1 MSQQGRDPYSSSSS
15 TPPPPHGSYNYA
27 YDNYGHPFDNHASSS
42 GAGDGLQPPPPL
54 YRQESEYSKYSQYP
68 DEEEIEPFDINQI
81 DPALR
86 LRTTKTA
93 HSVIAESI
101 RSEGERVQ
109 RRRSR
114 LLKHLKRHGTTRLRT
129 KSRRGRKHHGDDDE
143 PGEHGQHDALPSI
156 VDSDTGEQPSKPP
169 PPAGDSGSGSGSG
182 SAVDHAAEGLG
193 LKKKKKPPTR
203 RSIYVNVP
211 LPDEQLTA
219 KGEPA
224 VSYARN
230 KVRTSKYTLLTFLP
244 RNLFEQFHRVAN
256 IYFLALVIL
265 QLFSIFGATTP
276 EIAMLPLVA
285 ILGMTAIKDGIEDWR
300 RAKLDEEV
308 NTSAATKL
316 GNWKNY
322 NQPTDPRNWF
332 ERLFHLGP
340 GEVGSD
346 PMLTSIRSDKTLQG
360 RP

>member
-1 MSQQGRDPYSSSSS
+1 MSRPGQDPYASSSNY
-15 TPPPPHGSYNYA
+15 TPPHGNYNYA
-27 YDNYGHPFDNHASSS
+27 YDHYDANPYDDSNYASGSMPS
-42 GAGDGLQPPPPL
+42 QQPPL
-54 YRQESEYSKYSQYP
+54 YRQETEYSAYSQYP
-68 DEEEIEPFDINQI
+68 IEEEEPFDINQI

-101 RSEGERVQ
+101 RSEGERHQ

-129 KSRRGRKHHGDDDE
+129 KSKQGRKHHGDDQEGDHS
-143 PGEHGQHDALPSI
+143 GGLPSI
-156 VDSDTGEQPSKPP
+156 ADEAGEPPKPP
-169 PPAGDSGSGSGSG
+169 QISTGDSGSGGAAPVG
-182 SAVDHAAEGLG
+182 GVVDHAAESLG
-193 LKKKKKPPTR
+193 MKKKKKPLTR
-203 RSIYVNVP
+203 RSIYVNMP
-211 LPDEQLTA
+211 LPPDQLNA
-219 KGEPA
+219 KGEPII
-224 VSYARN
+224 SYARN
-230 KVRTSKYTLLTFLP
+230 KVRTSKYTLVTFLP

-285 ILGMTAIKDGIEDWR
+285 ILGMTAIKDGVEDWR

-340 GEVGSD
+340 GRV
-346 PMLTSIRSDKTLQG
+346 
-360 RP
+360 

>member
-1 MSQQGRDPYSSSSS
+1 MSRRGQDPYQASSSS
-15 TPPPPHGSYNYA
+15 PPPHGSYNYA
-27 YDNYGHPFDNHASSS
+27 YDNYGHPFDNNRASGS
-42 GAGDGLQPPPPL
+42 QPSQPPPL
-54 YRQESEYSKYSQYP
+54 YRPESDYSKYSQYP
-68 DEEEIEPFDINQI
+68 DEEIEAFDIDQI

-101 RSEGERVQ
+101 RSEGERVE

-114 LLKHLKRHGTTRLRT
+114 LLKHLKRHGTTRLRS
-129 KSRRGRKHHGDDDE
+129 KSRRGRKHHGDDQD
-143 PGEHGQHDALPSI
+143 GGHDRLSTIP
-156 VDSDTGEQPSKPP
+156 DSDVGESSEPP
-169 PPAGDSGSGSGSG
+169 KSSAADSGSGSGT
-182 SAVDHAAEGLG
+182 AVDHAAEGLG
-193 LKKKKKPPTR
+193 LKKKTKPLTR
-203 RSIYVNVP
+203 RSIYVNMP
-211 LPDEQLTA
+211 LPSDQLNP
-219 KGEPA
+219 KGEPI
-224 VSYARN
+224 VDYARN

-244 RNLFEQFHRVAN
+244 RNLFEQFYRVAN
-256 IYFLALVIL
+256 IYFLVLVIL

-300 RAKLDEEV
+300 RAQLDEEV

-332 ERLFHLGP
+332 ERLFHMGP
-340 GEVGSD
+340 GEGFL
-346 PMLTSIRSDKTLQG
+346 MRLC
-360 RP
+360 

>member
-1 MSQQGRDPYSSSSS
+1 MGQRRPDPFQAH
-15 TPPPPHGSYNYA
+15 PPHGSYDYA
-27 YDNYGHPFDNHASSS
+27 FDSDGRPLDSNHASSS
-42 GAGDGLQPPPPL
+42 QLPPPM
-54 YRQESEYSKYSQYP
+54 YRQESKYSYYSQDP
-68 DEEEIEPFDINQI
+68 EEEIEPFDINAI

-129 KSRRGRKHHGDDDE
+129 KSRRGRKHHTEEEEDR
-143 PGEHGQHDALPSI
+143 LPS
-156 VDSDTGEQPSKPP
+156 VPDEDDGEPVPP
-169 PPAGDSGSGSGSG
+169 QSSHGDGSGGGSGSTVDEIASG
-182 SAVDHAAEGLG
+182 IG

-203 RSIYVNVP
+203 RSIYVNMP
-211 LPDEQLTA
+211 LPTDQLA
-219 KGEPA
+219 PNGEP
-224 VSYARN
+224 VIRYARN

-316 GNWKNY
+316 GNWKNF

-332 ERLFHLGP
+332 ERLFHMGP
-340 GEVGSD
+340 GELSTCVSE
-346 PMLTSIRSDKTLQG
+346 LTIRPPKAVQG
-360 RP
+360 CSQAS